1 MKNTSVKK
9 LTIAAILIALGVA
22 LSPFSIPVGAS
33 RCFPVQAAVNVIA
46 AVLLGPVYGVC
57 MAFVTSLLRVILG
70 TGSLLA
76 FPGSMCG
83 ALICALIYLK
93 TKNMWLT
100 YLGELLGTGIVGA
113 LLAFPIAKL
122 FIPNSTAVIYTYIIP
137 FLISTLG
144 GVIIAAV
151 IVTALQ
157 KTKALDKIKDM
168 LNS

>member
-1 MKNTSVKK
+1 MKKTSIRK
-9 LTIAAILIALGVA
+9 LTVAAVLVAVGVA

-33 RCFPVQAAVNVIA
+33 KCFPVQAAVNVTA
-46 AVLLGPVYGVC
+46 AILLGPVYSVC
-57 MAFVTSLLRVILG
+57 MAFVTALLRVIFG
-70 TGSLLA
+70 TGSVLA

-93 TKNMWLT
+93 TKNVWLT
-100 YLGELLGTGIVGA
+100 YLGELFGTGIVGA
-113 LLAFPIAKL
+113 LLAYPVAKL
-122 FIPNSTAVIYTYIIP
+122 FIPNSAAVIYTYIIP

-144 GVIIAAV
+144 GVVIAAV

-157 KTKALDKIKDM
+157 KTKALDKIKNT

>member
-1 MKNTSVKK
+1 MKKTSIRK
-9 LTIAAILIALGVA
+9 LTVAAVLVAIGVA

-33 RCFPVQAAVNVIA
+33 KCFPVQAAVNVIA
-46 AVLLGPVYGVC
+46 AILLGPVYSVC
-57 MAFVTSLLRVILG
+57 MAFVTALLRVIFG
-70 TGSLLA
+70 TGSVLA

-93 TKNMWLT
+93 TKNVWLT
-100 YLGELLGTGIVGA
+100 YLGELFGTGIVGA
-113 LLAFPIAKL
+113 LLAYPVAKL
-122 FIPNSTAVIYTYIIP
+122 FIPNSAAVIYTYIIP

-144 GVIIAAV
+144 GVVIAAV

-157 KTKALDKIKDM
+157 KTKALDKIKNT

>member
-1 MKNTSVKK
+1 MKKTSIRK
-9 LTIAAILIALGVA
+9 LTVAAVLVAVGVA

-33 RCFPVQAAVNVIA
+33 KCSPVQAAVNVIA
-46 AVLLGPVYGVC
+46 AILLGPVYSVC
-57 MAFVTSLLRVILG
+57 MAFVTALLRVIFG
-70 TGSLLA
+70 TGSVLA

-93 TKNMWLT
+93 TKNVWLT
-100 YLGELLGTGIVGA
+100 YLGELFGTGIVGA
-113 LLAFPIAKL
+113 LLAYPVAKL

-144 GVIIAAV
+144 GVVIAAV

-157 KTKALDKIKDM
+157 KTKALDKIKNT